1 MKKIA
6 LTLASVL
13 VLSCGEKKSNQE
25 TVTVGH
31 GEVAH
36 KIAYSG
42 AKRDAEFQNAEVA
55 QVYDDYNALK
65 IALVNTDEE
74 VAQTIAQKLVIS
86 IEAVKVEASL
96 VKAVEA
102 IANSEN
108 INEQRA
114 QFENLT
120 AGIKT
125 LVEENITSGTLYYQY
140 CPMAFDGKGAYWIAN
155 EKKVFNPYFGD
166 VMLNCGTVDSKI
178 E

>member
-6 LTLASVL
+6 LTLIGVL
-13 VLSCGEKKSNQE
+13 VLACGEKKSNQKM
-25 TVTVGH
+25 VTVDQEEGTH
-31 GEVAH
+31 EL
-36 KIAYSG
+36 AYSG
-42 AKRDAEFQNAEVA
+42 AKRDAEFRNAEVA

-65 IALVNTDEE
+65 IALVNTDAEA
-74 VAQTIAQKLVIS
+74 AQTLAQKLVIS
-86 IEAVKVEASL
+86 IEAVEVEAGL
-96 VKAVEA
+96 MKAAEA

-120 AGIKT
+120 AGVKT

-166 VMLNCGTVDSKI
+166 VMLNCGTVDSEI
-178 E
+178 N

>member
-1 MKKIA
+1 MKRIA
-6 LTLASVL
+6 LTLIGILILA
-13 VLSCGEKKSNQE
+13 CGEKKTDQK
-25 TVTVGH
+25 TVTVDQE
-31 GEVAH
+31 EVSH
-36 KIAYSG
+36 EIAYSG
-42 AKRDAEFQNAEVA
+42 AKRNAEFQNAEVA

-65 IALVNTDEE
+65 IALVNTDAEA
-74 VAQTIAQKLVIS
+74 AQAIAQKLVIS
-86 IEAVKVEASL
+86 IEAVEVEAGL
-96 VKAVEA
+96 VEAAEA
-102 IANSEN
+102 IAQSES

-155 EKKVFNPYFGD
+155 EKKVYNPYFGD

>member
-6 LTLASVL
+6 LTLVGVL
-13 VLSCGEKKSNQE
+13 VLACGEKKSNQE
-25 TVTVGH
+25 TVTVNQEEGTH
-31 GEVAH
+31 EL
-36 KIAYSG
+36 AYSG
-42 AKRDAEFQNAEVA
+42 AKRDAEFRNAEVA

-65 IALVNTDEE
+65 IALVNTDAEA
-74 VAQTIAQKLVIS
+74 AQTLAQKLVIS
-86 IEAVKVEASL
+86 IEAVEVEASL
-96 VKAVEA
+96 MKAAEA

-120 AGIKT
+120 AGVKT

-166 VMLNCGTVDSKI
+166 VMLNCGTVDSEI
-178 E
+178 N

>member
-6 LTLASVL
+6 LTLVGVL
-13 VLSCGEKKSNQE
+13 VLACGEKKSNQE
-25 TVTVGH
+25 TVTVNQEEGTH
-31 GEVAH
+31 EL
-36 KIAYSG
+36 AYSG
-42 AKRDAEFQNAEVA
+42 AKRDAEFRNAEVA

-65 IALVNTDEE
+65 IALVNTDSEA
-74 VAQTIAQKLVIS
+74 AQTLAQKLVIS
-86 IEAVKVEASL
+86 IEAVEVEASL
-96 VKAVEA
+96 MKAAEA

-120 AGIKT
+120 AGVKT

-166 VMLNCGTVDSKI
+166 VMLNCGTVDSEI
-178 E
+178 N